1 MPNAPSGLMIVDK
14 PYGVT
19 SFDAVAATRAALHTK
34 KVGHAG
40 TLDPMATGM
49 LVIGFGNATRLL
61 NAITGHDKT
70 YEATIRLGQRTDTDD
85 AQGELLESAGAWGL
99 DPGAIHA
106 AIAEQLTGDIAQ
118 VPSAYSAIKING
130 RRAYDLAR
138 EGRQVKLAARRVTIE
153 IFDVLDIR
161 ETSAENGTPVTDL
174 DARVSCSSG
183 TYIRSLAR
191 DLGELLGVGGHLI
204 RLRRTR
210 VGRFDF
216 ADPVIESRRVS
227 AHTASKSYTNR
238 EGVVVARSTCVLD
251 VPDACAADAGL
262 RREWLLGRA
271 LTMEEAARRVMPCV
285 DIDTGE
291 AADLRFGRR
300 IDRAITSQCAAIVP
314 QTHDVVALIEPAGRS
329 HAKPVTVFPATVD
342 AVLSSG
348 DAPHCGTT

>member
-1 MPNAPSGLMIVDK
+1 MPSSPSGLLIVDK
-14 PYGVT
+14 PYSVT
-19 SFDAVAATRAALHTK
+19 SFDAVAAVRAALHTK

-85 AQGELLESAGAWGL
+85 AQGALLDSVGARDL
-99 DPGAIHA
+99 DHDAIRS
-106 AIAEQLTGDIAQ
+106 AIAEHLTGDISQ
-118 VPSAYSAIKING
+118 VPSAYSAIKVNG

-138 EGRQVKLAARRVTIE
+138 EGQQVELAARHVTIE
-153 IFDVLDIR
+153 AFDVLDIR
-161 ETSAENGTPVTDL
+161 ETSAENGTPVVDL

-191 DLGELLGVGGHLI
+191 DLGKLLGVGGHLI

-210 VGRFDF
+210 VGRFDL
-216 ADPVIESRRVS
+216 ADPSIGRRCVS
-227 AHTASKSYTNR
+227 AHAGSKSYTNR
-238 EGVVVARSTCVLD
+238 EGATVTRAICVLD
-251 VPDACAADAGL
+251 APDECAADIQL
-262 RREWLLGRA
+262 RREWLLGQA
-271 LTMEEAARRVMPCV
+271 LTMEEAARKVMTCV
-285 DIDTGE
+285 EIDAGE
-291 AADLRFGRR
+291 AAELRFGRR
-300 IDRAITSQCAAIVP
+300 IDRAITAQCAAIVP

-342 AVLSSG
+342 AVLSND
-348 DAPHCGTT
+348 DAPQCSTT